1 MEAHP
6 EAARSRGADPL
17 IADQYLLRKYTEVRR
32 FSMLVPIRFQA

>member
-1 MEAHP
+1 MEGHP